1 MTGAEE
7 RAGGDTAGL
16 PGPAAVLP
24 GLGDEQ
30 VRALRRV
37 GRAWGRV
44 SSPPEVW
51 HRALPVEPDL
61 GAFPVR
67 AEAGSAWF
75 GRLVPLS
82 PLRARSLGGRRA
94 VEPAAGAGAV
104 PVGAGPA
111 GAGAGAAESVRRLLL
126 GAPLASSAFVTE
138 RMRKL
143 VALPVLSADA
153 LSSVAYGPEAML
165 TVLVLAGAAGLA
177 YSFPVAAVIVF
188 LMLAVGVSYR
198 QTIRA
203 YPHGGGS
210 YIVAGDNLGP
220 AAGLVA
226 AAGLMTDY
234 VLTVAVSIASGI
246 AAITS
251 ALPGLLPWTVPLGV
265 LVVVV
270 LLAGN
275 LRGIRQAG
283 ALFAAPTY
291 AFVIA
296 MFALIGAGLADAA
309 ETGFRP
315 VAPPALPVTEAVGLL
330 LITRAFSSGAT
341 AMTGIEAISNAV
353 PAFRPVEWRNA
364 RTTLSWMVG
373 LLIAMFAGIV
383 VLIHLTGVV
392 PHSQETVLSQLARL
406 SFGGGWMY
414 VYIQAATA
422 AVLLLAANTA
432 YNDFPRVLSLL
443 ARDDYAPKTFLRL
456 GDRLAYSRSIVLLSL
471 AAALVY
477 IAFEG
482 RTDALIPL
490 YAVGVF
496 LAFTLSQSGM
506 VVHWWRRRDPH
517 WRKSLVFN
525 AVGAVLSGLVLL
537 TAGVG
542 KFTSGAWVAL
552 IAVLLFLLVTT
563 RIRSHY
569 TAARAYLR
577 LRPHAVELPART
589 GAGPLAPATPAGGV
603 RAGREA
609 KGAKE
614 AEETEETEVIPG
626 EIHHLSV
633 VAVATLD
640 LAGMRTLA
648 YAASL
653 GQPALAV
660 HISTTED
667 EERRFRAYWS
677 LWGDHLPLQTVL
689 SPYRAVVAPLVHYI
703 ETLHRLNPELTLTVI
718 LPEIVTRHRRHQFL
732 HSRTAARL
740 RRALRHLPK
749 IVITTV
755 PFHLP

>member
-1 MTGAEE
+1 MSE
-7 RAGGDTAGL
+7 
-16 PGPAAVLP
+16 
-24 GLGDEQ
+24 EQ

-37 GRAWGRV
+37 GRAWNRV
-44 SSPPEVW
+44 SAAPSVW
-51 HRALPVEPDL
+51 RRALPVEPDM
-61 GAFPVR
+61 GRFPPS
-67 AEAGSAWF
+67 AEPAPAWF
-75 GRLVPLS
+75 GRLIPLP
-82 PLRARSLGGRRA
+82 PLPGPGHATPPTGPA
-94 VEPAAGAGAV
+94 EPAEGAEPARE
-104 PVGAGPA
+104 AGPA
-111 GAGAGAAESVRRLLL
+111 DRAEAPEEAEAAANPRGAVLRRVLL

-177 YSFPVAAVIVF
+177 YTFPVAAVIVF

-220 AAGLVA
+220 VAGLVA

-251 ALPGLLPWTVPLGV
+251 ALPGLTPWTVPLGV
-265 LVVVV
+265 AVIVL

-291 AFVIA
+291 AFVVA
-296 MFALIGAGLADAA
+296 MFALIGAGLVDAA
-309 ETGFRP
+309 QDGFRA
-315 VAPPALPVTEAVGLL
+315 APTPSVPVTEAVGLL

-364 RTTLSWMVG
+364 RTTLTWMVG

-392 PHSQETVLSQLARL
+392 PRSDETTLSQLAHL
-406 SFGGGWMY
+406 SFGQGWFY
-414 VYIQAATA
+414 VYVQAATA

-443 ARDDYAPKTFLRL
+443 ARDDYAPKVFLRL
-456 GDRLAYSRSIVLLSL
+456 GDRLAYSNSTVALSL

-477 IAFEG
+477 VAFDG
-482 RTDALIPL
+482 RTGALIPL

-525 AVGAVLSGLVLL
+525 ATGAVLSGLVLL
-537 TAGVG
+537 TAGVS

-552 IAVLLFLLVTT
+552 LAIAVFLLVTT
-563 RIRSHY
+563 RVHRHY
-569 TAARAYLR
+569 ATTREALR
-577 LRPHAVELPART
+577 LRPHAVDLPARP
-589 GAGPLAPATPAGGV
+589 GAGPLTPAV
-603 RAGREA
+603 RAGSAADLRES
-609 KGAKE
+609 
-614 AEETEETEVIPG
+614 EELPEEIR
-626 EIHHLSV
+626 HLSV

-640 LAGMRTLA
+640 LAAMRTLA

-653 GQPALAV
+653 AQPVLVV
-660 HISTTED
+660 HISTTEE

-703 ETLHRLNPELTLTVI
+703 ETLHRLNPGLTLTVI

-732 HSRTAARL
+732 HSRTAPRL
-740 RRALRHLPK
+740 RRSLRRLPK

-755 PFHLP
+755 PFHLPT